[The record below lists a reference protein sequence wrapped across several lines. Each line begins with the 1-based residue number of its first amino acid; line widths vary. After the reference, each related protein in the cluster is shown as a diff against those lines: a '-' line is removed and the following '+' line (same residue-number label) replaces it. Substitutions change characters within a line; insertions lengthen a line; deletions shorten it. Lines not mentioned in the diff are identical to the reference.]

1 MAELH
6 KRLQV
11 CERAR
16 AELEAKALV
25 LKKVLT
31 QDIYRESERE
41 REAKAHVLQKHTL
54 RKPIET
60 HYSEFRYTH
69 TVARADQSHARAG
82 RGRAARRAGQGQAY
96 VHVSRK
102 RDPVA
107 RGV

>member
-41 REAKAHVLQKHTL
+41 R
-54 RKPIET
+54 
-60 HYSEFRYTH
+60 
-69 TVARADQSHARAG
+69 G
-82 RGRAARRAGQGQAY
+82 
-96 VHVSRK
+96 
-102 RDPVA
+102 
-107 RGV
+107 